1 LSSVN
6 VRFLSLQQ
14 ARPLLDERNLDKL
27 VDPQLG
33 HTYNVCQMQAMIS
46 AAALCVR
53 QSSQHRP
60 QISQVLKMLDKD
72 SSGEEGLS
80 TGGKSLPLDAADT
93 ADTSYV
99 INNDNNHHA
108 RNSSTSCMSEIN
120 STRVACCVWL

>member
-1 LSSVN
+1 
-6 VRFLSLQQ
+6 
-14 ARPLLDERNLDKL
+14 LDERNLDKL

-33 HTYNVCQMQAMIS
+33 HMYNVCQMQAMIS
-46 AAALCVR
+46 AAALCVQ